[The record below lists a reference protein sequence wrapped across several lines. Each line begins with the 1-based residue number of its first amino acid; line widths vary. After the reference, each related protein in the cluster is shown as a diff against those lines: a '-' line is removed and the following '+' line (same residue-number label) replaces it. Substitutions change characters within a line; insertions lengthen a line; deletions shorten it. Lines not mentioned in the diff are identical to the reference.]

1 MSVTFS
7 ALEQNTRGKGIRK
20 EGVFVSIWPEV
31 HRFRSLSPLSLVS
44 VASELVCGEA
54 EHWGKE
60 PSGPPHDR
68 LELEMGRTQQR

>member
-7 ALEQNTRGKGIRK
+7 ALEQNTRGNGIRK
-20 EGVFVSIWPEV
+20 EGFFVSIWLEV

-54 EHWGKE
+54 EH
-60 PSGPPHDR
+60 
-68 LELEMGRTQQR
+68 